1 MILRR
6 TEMKKLSWITGILV
20 CVMVL
25 LAALGS
31 VCGAVDQI
39 ATDEQFYSGM
49 SRAAVIKFLGVEDD
63 LQVSAKVSEYIGMT
77 DAEQTA
83 FAGEM
88 AAFMKGETNAQPAV
102 LNEKEQRHMLDVR
115 GLTQTAAGTSRT
127 YLTVAAVLAV
137 IAAWT
142 GAKLRRR
149 MLPKLIGGLS
159 AVSVIMLLVQG
170 VMNEVASGGFE
181 QLFVQMHET
190 LFTNDLWL
198 MDPQT
203 DILIRMMP
211 QPLFEQA
218 LLNGASIALRM
229 LVIVLAMLFA
239 VNFII
244 ESMLRRHVTKGD

>member
-1 MILRR
+1 
-6 TEMKKLSWITGILV
+6 MKKLSWITGILI
-20 CVMVL
+20 CVMVM

-39 ATDEQFYSGM
+39 ATDENFYGGM
-49 SRAAVIKFLGVEDD
+49 SRAAVAEYLAVQDETKIT
-63 LQVSAKVSEYIGMT
+63 EYIGLT
-77 DAEQTA
+77 AEEQNA

-88 AAFMKGETNAQPAV
+88 AAFMRGETDAQPAV
-102 LNEKEQRHMLDVR
+102 LNEKEQQHMLDVR
-115 GLTQTAAGTSRT
+115 NLTQTAGSMSKT
-127 YLTVAAVLAV
+127 YLTIAAVLAV

-142 GAKLRRR
+142 GAKLKRR
-149 MLPKLIGGLS
+149 MTPKLVGGLS
-159 AVSVIMLLVQG
+159 AVGVIMLLVQG
-170 VMNEVASGGFE
+170 VMNEVSSGGFAD
-181 QLFVQMHET
+181 LFVQMHET

-229 LVIVLAMLFA
+229 LVIVLLMLFA
-239 VNFII
+239 VHFIV
-244 ESMLRRHVTKGD
+244 EGMLSRQIGKGSD

>member
-1 MILRR
+1 
-6 TEMKKLSWITGILV
+6 MKKFSWITAILV
-20 CVMVL
+20 FVMVL

-31 VCGAVDQI
+31 VCGAIDQI
-39 ATDEQFYSGM
+39 ATDENFYSGM
-49 SRAAVIKFLGVEDD
+49 SRAAVAEYLAVEDD
-63 LQVSAKVSEYIGMT
+63 ARITEYIGLT
-77 DAEQTA
+77 SEEQIV

-88 AAFMKGETNAQPAV
+88 AAFMRGETNAQPAA
-102 LNEKEQRHMLDVR
+102 LNEKEQQHMLDVR
-115 GLTQTAAGTSRT
+115 NLAQTAAGMSKT
-127 YLTVAAVLAV
+127 YLAVAAVLAV
-137 IAAWT
+137 ISAWT
-142 GAKLRRR
+142 GAKLKRR
-149 MLPKLIGGLS
+149 MLPKLVGGLG

-170 VMNEVASGGFE
+170 VMNEVAAGGFAG
-181 QLFVQMHET
+181 LFVQMHET

-229 LVIVLAMLFA
+229 LVIVLVMLFA

-244 ESMLRRHVTKGD
+244 ESMLCRHVTKGE